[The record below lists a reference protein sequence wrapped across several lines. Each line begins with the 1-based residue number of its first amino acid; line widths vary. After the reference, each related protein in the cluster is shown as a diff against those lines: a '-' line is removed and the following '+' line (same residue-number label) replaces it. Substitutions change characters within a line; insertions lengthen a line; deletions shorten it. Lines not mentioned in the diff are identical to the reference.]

1 MPMLK
6 ERPRSSPLKQPYKV
20 LVSAIDKYPQV
31 ANYVVGNTEL
41 TLISPPAVPSAPYNS
56 LSYASCIKKGAALG
70 ILLGIAVAVIAAA
83 TRKTVRSTAELKSI
97 LNLRCIGTLPYERV
111 NRRLRNKDSVSLRDD
126 DVTKNFG
133 DSIKLIRSRIQKS
146 AEEHG
151 DKVILFASSVPGEGK
166 TTVALNTAVALA
178 QEGKC
183 TVLIDCDVRKPATIG
198 DFRGLKPAGL
208 VEYLNGTAELAD
220 IISQPVDNL
229 FVINGN
235 TTADNAAELFRTDKM
250 AELINALR
258 EVAEL
263 IILDSPPCAILAD
276 AQVLAGYSDCAVYVV
291 CREYT
296 RKSSLVNGIGNLS
309 HTGIRFIG
317 YVLNNAQSSASGLN
331 YGRYSRYGRYS
342 DRYGRYG
349 RYGKYGKYGRYGKS
363 K

>member
-1 MPMLK
+1 MTMLQK
-6 ERPRSSPLKQPYKV
+6 T
-20 LVSAIDKYPQV
+20 SAIHKAYPQ
-31 ANYVVGNTEL
+31 
-41 TLISPPAVPSAPYNS
+41 
-56 LSYASCIKKGAALG
+56 
-70 ILLGIAVAVIAAA
+70 
-83 TRKTVRSTAELKSI
+83 
-97 LNLRCIGTLPYERV
+97 
-111 NRRLRNKDSVSLRDD
+111 
-126 DVTKNFG
+126 
-133 DSIKLIRSRIQKS
+133 RIQKS

-263 IILDSPPCAILAD
+263 IILDSPPCAHPCGCTGACGIFRLCG
-276 AQVLAGYSDCAVYVV
+276 VCWFAVN
-291 CREYT
+291 T
-296 RKSSLVNGIGNLS
+296 RAKAALLTASA
-309 HTGIRFIG
+309 TFRTR
-317 YVLNNAQSSASGLN
+317 ASGL
-331 YGRYSRYGRYS
+331 SAMF
-342 DRYGRYG
+342 
-349 RYGKYGKYGRYGKS
+349 
-363 K
+363 

>member
-1 MPMLK
+1 M
-6 ERPRSSPLKQPYKV
+6 
-20 LVSAIDKYPQV
+20 
-31 ANYVVGNTEL
+31 
-41 TLISPPAVPSAPYNS
+41 
-56 LSYASCIKKGAALG
+56 
-70 ILLGIAVAVIAAA
+70 
-83 TRKTVRSTAELKSI
+83 
-97 LNLRCIGTLPYERV
+97 
-111 NRRLRNKDSVSLRDD
+111 
-126 DVTKNFG
+126 
-133 DSIKLIRSRIQKS
+133 
-146 AEEHG
+146 
-151 DKVILFASSVPGEGK
+151 FASSVPGEGK

-250 AELINALR
+250 AELINALC

-349 RYGKYGKYGRYGKS
+349 GYGKYGKYGRYGKS